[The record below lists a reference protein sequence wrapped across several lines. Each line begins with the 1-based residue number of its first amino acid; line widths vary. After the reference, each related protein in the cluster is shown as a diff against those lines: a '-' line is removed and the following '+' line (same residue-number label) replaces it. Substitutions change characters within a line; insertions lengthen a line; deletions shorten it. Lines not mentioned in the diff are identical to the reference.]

1 MAMAAQ
7 RPDEGGPMRRALFL
21 LPLLLLLS
29 CATVAPQAPSAARAE
44 LVPTGTLRVG
54 LIGVS
59 PAHVTQN
66 TPPGV
71 TRGIAV
77 DIAQEMARR
86 LGASMQPV
94 RYPSVRALMDAA
106 SKDEW
111 DVAFAGINPE
121 RADLVN
127 FTAPYMYVE
136 EAPIGMAVHKR
147 RPAGFAYAFEFIEQM
162 KASGA
167 IQEAIA
173 REGLPGVRAAR

>member
-1 MAMAAQ
+1 MK
-7 RPDEGGPMRRALFL
+7 RAFFL
-21 LPLLLLLS
+21 LPFLLLLS
-29 CATVAPQAPSAARAE
+29 CATVDTAVPPAARAE
-44 LVPTGTLRVG
+44 LAPTGKLRVG
-54 LIGVS
+54 LIAVS

-77 DIAQEMARR
+77 DIGQQLARR
-86 LGASMQPV
+86 LGVPMEPV

-106 SKDEW
+106 GKDEW

-127 FTAPYMYVE
+127 FTAPYMYVG
-136 EAPIGMAVHKR
+136 EAPIGMVVHKR
-147 RPAGFAYAFEFIEQM
+147 KPAGFAYVHEFIQQM

-167 IQEAIA
+167 VQEAIS
-173 REGLPGVRAAR
+173 REGLPATRVAQ